1 MWNSVKQCITFVCA
15 FFICYFRSAV
25 FLPCSAR
32 GELWRKPFLSR
43 VLTSA
48 MLGPIL
54 VQQTVSS
61 GGLSS
66 GAAWRKGEELILAE
80 CLE

>member
-1 MWNSVKQCITFVCA
+1 MKQCITPVCT
-15 FFICYFRSAV
+15 FIICYFRSAV
-25 FLPCSAR
+25 VLPCSAR
-32 GELWRKPFLSR
+32 GELWRKPFPSR

-48 MLGPIL
+48 ILGPVL

-66 GAAWRKGEELILAE
+66 GAAWRKEEELILVE